1 MEFLLLA
8 LSLVVAQF
16 IPGPD
21 FALVTRASLIY
32 GSRYGAYCA
41 LGIASAILFH
51 CIVIC
56 VGGTYILQQNDL
68 LTRCILSLSAVWILY
83 LSWKTWPKKKK
94 DSPAA
99 EENANIPLPQKREL
113 YFQAI
118 ITNLLN
124 PKCFLFIAGLFLPL
138 LANGHTLVTPIVITA
153 IAVGQA
159 AILWTAWSYA
169 IKLGPLE
176 KILTRNKNILDR
188 AFSILFTLFA
198 LMIIYGVIF
207 WQKDLLSNS

>member
-1 MEFLLLA
+1 MELLNFALLLI
-8 LSLVVAQF
+8 VAQF

-51 CIVIC
+51 CTVIC
-56 VGGTYILQQNDL
+56 VGGTYILQQNDS
-68 LTRCILSLSAVWILY
+68 LTRCILALSAVWILY
-83 LSWKTWPKKKK
+83 LSWKAWPKKKK
-94 DSPAA
+94 NVQA
-99 EENANIPLPQKREL
+99 EEDVTMALPRKREL
-113 YFQAI
+113 YFQAV

-124 PKCFLFIAGLFLPL
+124 PKCFLFISALAVPL
-138 LANGHTLVTPIVITA
+138 LAKGHTLVTPIAITI

-159 AILWTAWSYA
+159 AVLWAAWSYA

-176 KILTRNKNILDR
+176 KILTRNKEVLDR
-188 AFSILFTLFA
+188 LFSILFTLFA
-198 LMIIYGVIF
+198 LTIIYNTLF
-207 WQKDLLSNS
+207 WTK